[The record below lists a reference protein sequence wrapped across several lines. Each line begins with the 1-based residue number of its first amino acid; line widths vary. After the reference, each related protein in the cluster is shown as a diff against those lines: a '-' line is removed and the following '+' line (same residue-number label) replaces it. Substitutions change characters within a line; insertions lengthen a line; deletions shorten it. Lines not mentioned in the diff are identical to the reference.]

1 MHFSAKLPQK
11 VDVAFEF
18 FASDRVKIISQQ
30 HTIGILPRAES
41 EQEFA
46 KFEGSSVT
54 TFAAQYID
62 VLKQALTECLIKGFT
77 VVRQIHLNNWHEKV
91 VCVFALGSLNKLEI
105 KRKAALESIKTPF

>member
-1 MHFSAKLPQK
+1 MHFSAELPQK

-30 HTIGILPRAES
+30 HAIGILPRAES
-41 EQEFA
+41 EQEFT

-62 VLKQALTECLIKGFT
+62 VLKQALTECFVERFT
-77 VVRQIHLNNWHEKV
+77 VVRQVHLDNWNEKI
-91 VCVFALGSLNKLEI
+91 VCVFALCSLNKLEI